1 LEGTRSF
8 AREAIETLAAVAIG
22 GGLGKA
28 AAIYGSVATL
38 GAKPGLTSASY
49 KPGMV
54 GATPAQQAAT
64 FKPGMAGATP
74 AQLAAAFKPG
84 MVGATP
90 AQLAA
95 FRKPGLVGA
104 TAAQRKQV
112 EVFFAASANS
122 LANKRALLVEAGHG
136 AQVEANK
143 RKRARCKEIDAGR
156 ANDLVCNRCDIMYKS
171 LTSLRQHERK
181 ALHPYC
187 VPGCI
192 RNRRDDGSLMI
203 GCDACDCWYHPDC
216 LARPPVDAEDD
227 EDTPWVCP
235 PCVLAGGEDDVDDD

>member
-1 LEGTRSF
+1 
-8 AREAIETLAAVAIG
+8 
-22 GGLGKA
+22 
-28 AAIYGSVATL
+28 
-38 GAKPGLTSASY
+38 
-49 KPGMV
+49 MV

-74 AQLAAAFKPG
+74 AQLEVTFKPG
-84 MVGATP
+84 KVGATP

-112 EVFFAASANS
+112 EGLVAASANS
-122 LANKRALLVEAGHG
+122 VANKRALLVEAGHG

-143 RKRARCKEIDAGR
+143 RKRARCKEKDAGR

-171 LTSLRQHERK
+171 LDSLRAHERK
-181 ALHPYC
+181 AHPYC

-203 GCDACDCWYHPDC
+203 GCDACAPS
-216 LARPPVDAEDD
+216 
-227 EDTPWVCP
+227 
-235 PCVLAGGEDDVDDD
+235 